1 MMEKITLSEQIEFC
15 KINREYAQ
23 GIIDN
28 EEISNPEE
36 VTKVNRDIMVWRA
49 IEENLIALRLME
61 MKGAKTSAPNPG
73 NVIEEIGE
81 DLEGKEVSNG

>member
-1 MMEKITLSEQIEFC
+1 MEKITLSEQIEFC